1 MAQLR
6 SLHRPVGVATMRPPV
21 RQGTLI
27 RVAGCFLGA
36 PACCTLQPAAV
47 SRAAAPAAEH
57 QRLLSITDQ
66 PASGAG
72 SCCPAQP
79 PAGARIIHICPHL
92 GGARLAIH
100 RLVQRI
106 VQAVAHACSTWGW
119 LTMGSR
125 VEGAAGVGR
134 WRPTVHAP
142 QGRQTSRQGRQAG
155 RRAGATTPKQKQGAG
170 RQQAH
175 P

>member
-6 SLHRPVGVATMRPPV
+6 SLHRPVGVATARPPV
-21 RQGTLI
+21 RQGTLV
-27 RVAGCFLGA
+27 RVPGRCLRV
-36 PACCTLQPAAV
+36 PACCTLQPLAV

-57 QRLLSITDQ
+57 QQLIAA
-66 PASGAG
+66 ASWRAG
-72 SCCPAQP
+72 RAAAALPSRSRCPYNL
-79 PAGARIIHICPHL
+79 HMPHL
-92 GGARLAIH
+92 GGACLAIH

-142 QGRQTSRQGRQAG
+142 QGRQTSRQGRHAG